1 VRLLLD
7 SHVLLW
13 WVTNDA
19 TLGER
24 ARAEISTAETVT
36 VSAATVLELGIK
48 RAAGRLRA
56 PDDLDIQIGRHGF
69 TPLDITIAHADA
81 AARLPRLHGDPFDRM
96 LIAQAQLEGLT
107 VVTREPQIARYQVP
121 TLTA

>member
-19 TLGER
+19 ALGGR
-24 ARAEISTAETVT
+24 ARAEISTAESAT
-36 VSAATVLELGIK
+36 VSAATVWELGIK

-56 PDDLDIQIGRHGF
+56 PDDLDVQIDRHGF
-69 TPLDITIAHADA
+69 TPLYITIAHADA
-81 AARLPRLHGDPFDRM
+81 AARLPHLHGDPFDRM

-107 VVTREPQIARYQVP
+107 IVTSDPQIARYPVP
-121 TLTA
+121 TLAA